1 MSSEELIKYAHR
13 ISASNAVSA
22 PHNWQQ
28 GIVQARRGRNKSFFT
43 MYNYFLNSG
52 DPRRPYPTDVEMRI
66 GLLGRPE
73 SAAIEI
79 SRTAQSSGERGA
91 AAAAAA
97 SAVVGTPGART
108 PSSYGPSAGPMS
120 AGAGPGPVHPQD
132 FHHPSPQHHMG
143 KENSSSSSSFDD
155 FLQFCH

>member
-1 MSSEELIKYAHR
+1 MHIEFLHPMRYQRLIIGNKVL
-13 ISASNAVSA
+13 SKLGGV
-22 PHNWQQ
+22 
-28 GIVQARRGRNKSFFT
+28 GINHFSPCIII
-43 MYNYFLNSG
+43 FLNSG

-97 SAVVGTPGART
+97 ASSVVGTPGART

-143 KENSSSSSSFDD
+143 KEYKYIVVSMI
-155 FLQFCH
+155 FLILQLI

>member
-1 MSSEELIKYAHR
+1 MLKD
-13 ISASNAVSA
+13 
-22 PHNWQQ
+22 
-28 GIVQARRGRNKSFFT
+28 FF
-43 MYNYFLNSG
+43 FSNSG

-79 SRTAQSSGERGA
+79 SRNAQSSGERGVA

-97 SAVVGTPGART
+97 AVPGTPGART
-108 PSSYGPSAGPMS
+108 PSSYGPSAAGPIA

-143 KENSSSSSSFDD
+143 RRKI
-155 FLQFCH
+155 FLNFCN

>member
-1 MSSEELIKYAHR
+1 MKNSSVGFNNSDNQFFVESAYFKLID
-13 ISASNAVSA
+13 ISTSRGLSNT
-22 PHNWQQ
+22 
-28 GIVQARRGRNKSFFT
+28 FFT
-43 MYNYFLNSG
+43 TYNYFFFNSG

-79 SRTAQSSGERGA
+79 SRSAQSSGERGVA
-91 AAAAAA
+91 AAAA
-97 SAVVGTPGART
+97 AVVGTPGART
-108 PSSYGPSAGPMS
+108 PSSYGPSGAGPMS

-143 KENSSSSSSFDD
+143 KDEFSSIAKTR
-155 FLQFCH
+155 